1 MQEYY
6 NNWNKQW
13 KEMSESLIKITSQLS
28 GLVLKDNLR
37 GMKDMFAKFENLN
50 LFGNKIAFDKH
61 LKTYK
66 MLHNVDFSQLLGI
79 SERIKMISSV
89 DISGMTTALQQL
101 ADNEFLRELK
111 SYSIVARGYDL
122 QRLARIMQNSLEQ
135 VNWSQDVS
143 VDVITEEVAK
153 QYVEDILRGENN
165 QQSLETQTKQV
176 DKEKIKNEIAFWV
189 TIISFII
196 TIYSLVYSKP
206 QVTNNTYNNI
216 IEVNNNY
223 TIDCGV
229 DAEFMN
235 EMGYRIINQNNVMPR
250 IKPDCSSM
258 VTGHLY
264 IGQIVSVYD
273 KYRKWVKITWKND
286 DGDFCSGWV
295 QNSKVSKFK

>member
-1 MQEYY
+1 MQDHY

-13 KEMSESLIKITSQLS
+13 EKLGKSLIKITSQLS

-37 GMKDMFAKFENLN
+37 DMKDMFAKFDLISNS
-50 LFGNKIAFDKH
+50 IDFDKH

-66 MLHNVDFSQLLGI
+66 MLQNVDFSQLLGI
-79 SERIKMISSV
+79 SEQIKMISSV
-89 DISGMTTALQQL
+89 DISGMTTVLQQF
-101 ADNEFLRELK
+101 ADNEFLRGLK
-111 SYSIVARGYDL
+111 SSSIISAGYDL

-143 VDVITEEVAK
+143 VDVITEEVAE
-153 QYVEDILRGENN
+153 QYVEDILKEGNN
-165 QQSLETQTKQV
+165 QQSLETQTKQAN
-176 DKEKIKNEIAFWV
+176 KEKIKNEIAFWV

-196 TIYSLVYSKP
+196 TIYSLVNSKP

-235 EMGYRIINQNNVMPR
+235 EMGYRIINQNDVMPR

-264 IGQIVSVYD
+264 IGQIVSVSD

-295 QNSKVSKFK
+295 QNYKVSKFK